1 MKGFKFS
8 VLLSALAIAL
18 PTSLPTA
25 AIAQPVRIAQNTSL
39 DSAYL
44 EDLYGFLQGQDSTT
58 YAMATEAMT
67 PEQSVWAAQMFCQT
81 FSAGISPAEAYDIY
95 TTSAVTEASNYG
107 AATEEMLYA
116 IGLYGG
122 AVMNLGSAHYCP
134 EYQTQVLQALQTL

>member
-18 PTSLPTA
+18 PTA
-25 AIAQPVRIAQNTSL
+25 AFAAPVQIAQNTSA
-39 DSAYL
+39 DTAYL

-134 EYQTQVLQALQTL
+134 EYQAQVAQALQAL